1 MSSNSQIIPVTGPI
15 YEMNPQIER
24 ENRQTARFFFGLLT
38 ASFLTGILTTF
49 FGMKK
54 TKLGK

>member
-1 MSSNSQIIPVTGPI
+1 
-15 YEMNPQIER
+15 MNPQIER
-24 ENRQTARFFFGLLT
+24 ENRQTARFFFGLMT

-54 TKLGK
+54 TKFSKSQK

>member
-1 MSSNSQIIPVTGPI
+1 
-15 YEMNPQIER
+15 MNPQIER

-38 ASFLTGILTTF
+38 ASLLTGILTTF

-54 TKLGK
+54 TRLGK